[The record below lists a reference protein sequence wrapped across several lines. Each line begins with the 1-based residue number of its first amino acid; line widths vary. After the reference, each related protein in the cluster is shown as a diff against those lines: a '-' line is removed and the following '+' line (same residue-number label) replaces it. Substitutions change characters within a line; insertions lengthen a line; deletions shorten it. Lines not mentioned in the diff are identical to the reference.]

1 MKYNNKMPVKTSVPA
16 KPINFF
22 ESLSGL
28 VVFSPESKSALLSAM
43 QKTEFPKG
51 HILVHAGEGCRSVY
65 YIERGLSRTSYF
77 HDGKDIT
84 EEFNAEN
91 SFACSI
97 NSYLTQQP
105 DNRQIELLERSII
118 WSIPYIELEKLYL
131 KYHEIERMGRLVMT
145 MELVALQK
153 RLSEI
158 QFKSAHERYRIFVD
172 ENPSLLQRVHLGHLS
187 SYLGITQETLSRI
200 RSK

>member
-1 MKYNNKMPVKTSVPA
+1 MPTKSSLPA
-16 KPINFF
+16 KPVNFF

-28 VVFSPESKSALLSAM
+28 VVFSAESKSALLSAM
-43 QKTEFPKG
+43 QKKEYPKG
-51 HILVHAGEGCRSVY
+51 HILVYAGEGCRSVY
-65 YIERGLSRTSYF
+65 YIEKGLSRTIYF
-77 HDGKDIT
+77 HDGKEIT

-97 NSYLTQQP
+97 NSYLTQHP
-105 DNRQIELLERSII
+105 DNRQIELLERSVI
-118 WSIPYIELEKLYL
+118 WSIPYVELEKLYL
-131 KYHEIERMGRLVMT
+131 KYHDIERMGRLAMT

-158 QFKSAHERYRIFVD
+158 QFKSAQERYRIFVA
-172 ENPSLLQRVHLGHLS
+172 ENPTLLQRINLGHLS

-200 RSK
+200 RSKH